1 LNFGGMD
8 DESINRSYKDV
19 THCEKRIK
27 TLKGISRYI
36 PNQHGAWAMLILPFL
51 FGLAASPKQFIHIPL
66 FVCWFF
72 IYLFSFPVLQW
83 IKTGNSKRYRKPVV
97 IYGAI
102 LLPLLAS
109 LVWVKP
115 ALIWYGVLLLFF
127 FMANMY
133 YAKMKNERALLN
145 DITAILLFCSFIY
158 PVVHIGE
165 GGDWTLTTELF
176 LLLVCYFIGTAL
188 YVKTII
194 RERKN
199 PRYYYASII
208 YHLIIVL
215 LAAWIKVFLVIPF
228 LILFIRAIWLPKF
241 ELKAKHVGMA
251 EIGFSLMLYV
261 SVLFLYF

>member
-1 LNFGGMD
+1 
-8 DESINRSYKDV
+8 
-19 THCEKRIK
+19 
-27 TLKGISRYI
+27 
-36 PNQHGAWAMLILPFL
+36 
-51 FGLAASPKQFIHIPL
+51 
-66 FVCWFF
+66 
-72 IYLFSFPVLQW
+72 
-83 IKTGNSKRYRKPVV
+83 
-97 IYGAI
+97 
-102 LLPLLAS
+102 
-109 LVWVKP
+109 
-115 ALIWYGVLLLFF
+115 
-127 FMANMY
+127 MANMY